1 MAAVRAKDAG
11 ERSEWRGIRHATRCE
26 CVIKRALLL
35 PSLSRDAQITRES
48 GLNKFRFEVTAPQKS
63 RREGVPGGAAR
74 KNALFFFSF
83 LQPGGQR
90 PEAGGQRPRVQQPC
104 KRQTIL
110 FARLSEGAPRSRG
123 CAIRIAPTR
132 VQQPCEQCVVS
143 RVRTAAGRGALAAG
157 LWPLAS
163 GLWPP
168 GGKKE
173 KKLSRRGGWSSARPW
188 EHPTDVL
195 SLSRLG

>member
-123 CAIRIAPTR
+123 CAIFESRQRASSSR
-132 VQQPCEQCVVS
+132 ANSVSS
-143 RVRTAAGRGALAAG
+143 RVRTAAGRGALA
-157 LWPLAS
+157 L
-163 GLWPP
+163 
-168 GGKKE
+168 
-173 KKLSRRGGWSSARPW
+173 
-188 EHPTDVL
+188 
-195 SLSRLG
+195 